1 MGVPFLKP
9 GSQGI
14 LQKLKLRSRTQII
27 VQIEMLHF
35 VLGIKYKVEETAY
48 LGISYFKYISIKL
61 KEDIKRL
68 LEVPYLGII
77 PRGT

>member
-14 LQKLKLRSRTQII
+14 LQKLKLGSQTQII
-27 VQIEMLHF
+27 VQIETLHF
-35 VLGIKYKVEETAY
+35 VLGNKYKVEGTTY
-48 LGISYFKYISIKL
+48 LEILYFKYISIKL
-61 KEDIKRL
+61 KEDIKCL

-77 PRGT
+77 P